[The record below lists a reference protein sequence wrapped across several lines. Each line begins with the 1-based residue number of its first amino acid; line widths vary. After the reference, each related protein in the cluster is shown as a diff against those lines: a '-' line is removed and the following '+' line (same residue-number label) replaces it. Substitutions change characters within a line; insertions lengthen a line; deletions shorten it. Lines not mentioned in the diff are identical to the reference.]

1 MDRDL
6 HLKELMGEV
15 QSALES
21 INKDESFGFDLY
33 PTTSSDKASSL
44 LEQCQ
49 NVVEES
55 STKPQIRILHHLA
68 CSGGTLISK
77 CIAAQPNVYLISEAH
92 PHSQLHM
99 QTQKP
104 QYRPTDIISLSR
116 YAQIPHAE
124 TLAEK
129 IFVADI
135 ELLSEHVGKMGGL
148 IVLRDHTH
156 VDFCTSEKYAQ
167 QPTLMKLL
175 AEKFNVLPLATV
187 RHPIDSYLALLNN
200 GWVHF
205 EPKTF
210 DEYCK
215 RYLAFISHFKSNQ
228 IIKYET
234 FIKKPNSEMKRLA
247 SKLALPFTESFE
259 DTFPLFSITG
269 DSGRGG
275 DDIEVRERRTIPDG
289 LVDEI
294 KSSENYH
301 KLIKKLKYKSL

>member
-1 MDRDL
+1 
-6 HLKELMGEV
+6 MGDV

-21 INKDESFGFDLY
+21 INKDKSFGLDLY
-33 PTTSSDKASSL
+33 SSNSNDEAWSL
-44 LEQCQ
+44 LKQCQ
-49 NVVEES
+49 NVVEENS
-55 STKPQIRILHHLA
+55 KKPQIRILHHLA

-77 CIAAQPNVYLISEAH
+77 CIAAQPNVFLISEAH
-92 PHSQLHM
+92 PHSKLHM

-116 YAQIPHAE
+116 YARIPHAE
-124 TLAEK
+124 VLAEK

-135 ELLSEHVGKMGGL
+135 EVLFEHVSKMGGV

-156 VDFCTSEKYAQ
+156 VDFCTSEKYVQ
-167 QPTLMKLL
+167 EPTLMKLL
-175 AEKFNVLPLATV
+175 ATKFEILPLASV

-205 EPKTF
+205 EPSTF

-215 RYLAFISHFKSNQ
+215 RYLAFISHFNSTQ

-234 FIKKPNSEMKRLA
+234 FVKKPTSEMKRLA
-247 SKLALPFTESFE
+247 SKLALPYTESFE
-259 DTFPLFSITG
+259 DTFPLFTITG

-275 DDIEVRERRTIPDG
+275 EEIEVRERRSIPDG
-289 LVDEI
+289 LVREI
-294 KSSENYH
+294 KASENFN